1 MYGRHSIVDALLTAN
16 ADIEARDIKG
26 NAPFL
31 LAAGVGITNVVQ
43 VLIDN
48 GADLHVTNNRGQGAL
63 QKARQSSSDVTQL
76 LLRYGLSD
84 THARSDYKRAGTNP
98 QRQSRYAMSSRD
110 PNSRF
115 YGTLQVSRRHR
126 G

>member
-48 GADLHVTNNRGQGAL
+48 GAEMHVTNN
-63 QKARQSSSDVTQL
+63 
-76 LLRYGLSD
+76 
-84 THARSDYKRAGTNP
+84 
-98 QRQSRYAMSSRD
+98 
-110 PNSRF
+110 
-115 YGTLQVSRRHR
+115 
-126 G
+126 